1 MGLESI
7 STSLVAHFNTQWANT
22 TPIAWDNVTFN
33 ATNVPE
39 YVNFT
44 VLPNKQFQ
52 ASMGSPTTNRYRQQ
66 GMITVRIFTVLNRG
80 AKRAMQLADQVA
92 AIFRS
97 KTIAGIVFS
106 APSITVVGQS
116 DGVYQVNVAVA
127 FYNDSFY

>member
-7 STSLVAHFNTQWANT
+7 STSLVAHFNTQWANA

-52 ASMGSPTTNRYRQQ
+52 ASMGSPTSNRYRQQ